1 MDQPSLFE
9 QLGGEP
15 ALRQI
20 IARFVERVTN
30 DVMIGFFFRNVD
42 RARLEEKEYEFAAEH
57 LGADV
62 KYSGRPIRQ
71 AHAAHPIMG
80 GQFMRRLQL
89 LKETLAEHDAPAAVV
104 EHWIEHTNALRSQ
117 VTRDTDGRCDPVA
130 AVERVREQVPGRQR
144 SFDEES
150 EP

>member
-20 IARFVERVTN
+20 IASFVERVTN

-89 LKETLAEHDAPAAVV
+89 LKETLAEHGAPAAVV
-104 EHWIEHTNALRSQ
+104 EHWIEHTKALRAQ

-130 AVERVREQVPGRQR
+130 AVERVRELVPGRQR
-144 SFDEES
+144 SLDEEC